1 MTAPGMTAPGD
12 GSVQVLEAGTGITEL
27 VMNRP
32 ERFNAL
38 QAGLVSDLH
47 QAFAAVAADRSCRVV
62 VLRGAGRN
70 FCAGADLAG
79 HGPAPGGDGSGSPQD
94 WMATQEHIASLVTT
108 MRHLPQPIVAA
119 VQGAAAGGGLALA
132 LASDV
137 RLCDQTVRFN
147 AAFVKVGLSGCDI
160 GVSWLLPRIIGAARA
175 FELLLTGRFMA
186 AAEAREAGLVSAVAE
201 PDQLRPSA
209 LAVAGQ
215 IAANSP
221 YGVRMTKQVMWA
233 QLEIASLEAGL
244 ALENRTQVTAALT
257 ADHHEAVQAFLAKR
271 PPRFTGR

>member
-1 MTAPGMTAPGD
+1 MTDPGP
-12 GSVQVLEAGTGITEL
+12 GSVQVLEAGTGIIEL

-62 VLRGAGRN
+62 VLRGAGRH

-108 MRHLPQPIVAA
+108 MRRLPQPIVVA

-137 RLCDQTVRFN
+137 RLCDQTARFN
-147 AAFVKVGLSGCDI
+147 AAFVRVGLSGCDV
-160 GVSWLLPRIIGAARA
+160 GVSWLLPRIIGASRA
-175 FELLLTGRFMA
+175 FELMLTGRFMA
-186 AAEAREAGLVSAVAE
+186 AAEARETGLVSAVAE
-201 PDQLRPSA
+201 PDQLRRRA
-209 LAVAGQ
+209 LDVAGQ

-257 ADHHEAVQAFLAKR
+257 ADHREAVQAFLDKR
-271 PPRFTGR
+271 PPRFTGQ